1 MHRGH
6 EHSCVDSRVI
16 EGCGTAPATKPT
28 AAEDPL
34 CSAHILVKSCVK
46 HVQILMEWNF
56 LWNFSSSGASESRE
70 EAVISYGQKVGLNTG
85 STLQRSELVFH

>member
-1 MHRGH
+1 MGWGVHRGH

-16 EGCGTAPATKPT
+16 EVSGTAPATKPT

-46 HVQILMEWNF
+46 HVQILME
-56 LWNFSSSGASESRE
+56 L
-70 EAVISYGQKVGLNTG
+70 
-85 STLQRSELVFH
+85 LVEFFIVWCF